1 MSNISINMSSVGER
15 ATSLE
20 NAGSDLIEQAASG
33 ITFPDEVT
41 TVSSNQN
48 IKDAFQKSQDASVTF
63 GEALRASGVQ
73 IYGIG
78 ERFAE
83 IDHEAASGMH
93 QWVRQ

>member
-1 MSNISINMSSVGER
+1 MSKISINMSSVEER
-15 ATSLE
+15 ATALK
-20 NAGSDLIEQAASG
+20 NAGNDLLEQAASG

-63 GEALRASGVQ
+63 GETLIASGIQ

-78 ERFAE
+78 DRFAE
-83 IDHEAASGMH
+83 IDEAAAIGMS
-93 QWVRQ
+93 QG